1 MEITKHFT
9 TFIIYCLISTTTALF
24 SQVEPQNII
33 IRKDSNSARFDTLK
47 PLKPGLNNSQLPNSG
62 YTDFEFLNQVVVIV
76 NKQNATLKESTV
88 GVSILKPYLIEN
100 KITTNLGTA
109 LEQVPGVTINDDQIN
124 IRSGSGWSYGAGSRV
139 MVTIDEMPMITG
151 DAGSVPFSFL
161 PIEGIS
167 SVEVVKSAGSVLY
180 GSSALNGVINLK
192 SSPIYA
198 KPSANISLFYGFY
211 DIPNSLKISPK
222 TKSIYGF
229 NGIYSERIKQHSF
242 AVSWNQ
248 LNDDGYR
255 MSSQDYRI
263 RMNWRYFYQT
273 KKLPNL
279 KLGLNGSVQKGESG
293 SFLIWES
300 NKLGY
305 TTQDSALS
313 KTLGQRLFI
322 DPYIEYT
329 GAKWKHKLQN
339 RIFTVKND
347 IDNGNPNNNQDN
359 QSQYYYSEWKS
370 NRVISWGKSKHEIES
385 KTTGQNNDQNSNIIE
400 NSPSKK
406 RQLNLSLGAVN
417 SLTNSQSALYEGN
430 HQARNHAGYVQLS
443 FKTKKLN
450 LEAGSRYEYFNL
462 DGKVRSKPVHR
473 AGLNYQLSRSNS
485 LRFSYGEG
493 FRFPSMAEL
502 FTRTSTGNISV
513 LPNPNL
519 EPESSKSM
527 ELGFKQGF
535 QLKKRGKNIAGLIDI
550 SVFNMDINNLME
562 YTFNS
567 WKNTSGGIIP
577 FDLGFKSVNIGEVN
591 IRGAEIESMGKWELN
606 NKGSKVEWLVGY
618 TFALPTAKNPLDT
631 IGYGFDGTRE
641 VPLIY
646 KSTLSD
652 TSSNFLKYRNRHTI
666 RADVQWSN
674 QKFQLGLS
682 YRYETGF
689 ENIDQIFLQ
698 DIVVNGAKK
707 QFEQGAISGHIF
719 DVRMGY
725 QLSPS
730 FRINYLIRNTT
741 QQIFM
746 GRPADMSAPR
756 MHQIQLNYRF

>member
-1 MEITKHFT
+1 M
-9 TFIIYCLISTTTALF
+9 STLF
-24 SQVEPQNII
+24 SQVEPIGVQLQ
-33 IRKDSNSARFDTLK
+33 KDSVSLNLDTSK
-47 PLKPGLNNSQLPNSG
+47 PQKTGGINNKPAPSEF
-62 YTDFEFLNQVVVIV
+62 TDFEYLNQVVVIV

-88 GVSILKPYLIEN
+88 GVSILKPYIIEN

-198 KPSANISLFYGFY
+198 KPSANISLFYGLY
-211 DIPNSLKISPK
+211 DIPNSLKTSPK
-222 TKSIYGF
+222 SKSIYGF

-242 AVSWNQ
+242 AISWNQ

-255 MSSQDYRI
+255 MSSQDYRV

-300 NKLGY
+300 DKLGY
-305 TTQDSALS
+305 TTQDSAIS
-313 KTLGQRLFI
+313 KTLGQRLFV

-329 GAKWKHKLQN
+329 GSKWKHKLQN

-370 NRVISWGKSKHEIES
+370 NRSISWGKLSNISTES
-385 KTTGQNNDQNSNIIE
+385 KDQSVEQITNTSEKSI
-400 NSPSKK
+400 PRKQ
-406 RQLNLSLGAVN
+406 QLNLSLGIVN

-430 HQARNHAGYVQLS
+430 HQARNHAGYIQLS

-462 DGKVRSKPVHR
+462 DGKVRSKPVYR

-502 FTRTSTGNISV
+502 FTRTSSGNISV

-535 QLKKRGKNIAGLIDI
+535 QLKKGGKKISGLLDLSI
-550 SVFNMDINNLME
+550 FNMDINNLME
-562 YTFNS
+562 YTFNN
-567 WKNTSGGIIP
+567 WKYANGGSN
-577 FDLGFKSVNIGEVN
+577 LGFKSINIGQVN
-591 IRGAEIESMGKWELN
+591 IRGIEIESLGKWEAT
-606 NKGSKVEWLVGY
+606 KSARKVEWLVGY
-618 TFALPTAKNPLDT
+618 TYALPTISNPLDT
-631 IGYGFDGTRE
+631 IGYGFDGFRNT
-641 VPLIY
+641 PIIY
-646 KSTLSD
+646 KETLSD
-652 TSSNFLKYRNRHTI
+652 TSSNFLKYRNRHTF
-666 RADVQWSN
+666 RADLQWSN

-689 ENIDQIFLQ
+689 ENIDRIFLN
-698 DIVVNGAKK
+698 DIFVNGAKK
-707 QFEQGAISGHIF
+707 QFEQGKISGHIF

-725 QLSPS
+725 QLSS
-730 FRINYLIRNTT
+730 NFKLNYLIRNAT

-756 MHQIQLNYRF
+756 MHQIQINYRF

>member
-1 MEITKHFT
+1 M
-9 TFIIYCLISTTTALF
+9 STLF
-24 SQVEPQNII
+24 SQVEPSGVQLQ
-33 IRKDSNSARFDTLK
+33 KDSVSLNLDTSK
-47 PLKPGLNNSQLPNSG
+47 PQKTGGINNKPTPSEF
-62 YTDFEFLNQVVVIV
+62 TDFEYLNQVVVIV

-88 GVSILKPYLIEN
+88 GVSILKPYIIEN

-198 KPSANISLFYGFY
+198 KPSANISLFYGLY
-211 DIPNSLKISPK
+211 DIPNSLKTSPK
-222 TKSIYGF
+222 SKSIYGF

-242 AVSWNQ
+242 AISWNQ

-255 MSSQDYRI
+255 MSSQDYRV

-300 NKLGY
+300 DKLGY
-305 TTQDSALS
+305 TTQDSAIS
-313 KTLGQRLFI
+313 KTLGQRLFV

-329 GAKWKHKLQN
+329 GSKWKHKLQN

-370 NRVISWGKSKHEIES
+370 NRSISWGKLSNISTES
-385 KTTGQNNDQNSNIIE
+385 KDHSVEQITNTSEKSIPRKQ
-400 NSPSKK
+400 
-406 RQLNLSLGAVN
+406 QLNLSLGIVN

-430 HQARNHAGYVQLS
+430 HQARNHAGYIQLS

-462 DGKVRSKPVHR
+462 DGKVRSKPVYR

-502 FTRTSTGNISV
+502 FTRTSSGNISV

-535 QLKKRGKNIAGLIDI
+535 QLKKGGKKISGLLDLSI
-550 SVFNMDINNLME
+550 FNMDINNLME
-562 YTFNS
+562 YTFNN
-567 WKNTSGGIIP
+567 WKYANGGSN
-577 FDLGFKSVNIGEVN
+577 LGFKSINIGQVN
-591 IRGAEIESMGKWELN
+591 IRGIEIESLGKWEAT
-606 NKGSKVEWLVGY
+606 KSARKVEWLVGY
-618 TFALPTAKNPLDT
+618 TYALPTISNPLDT
-631 IGYGFDGTRE
+631 IGYGFDGFRNT
-641 VPLIY
+641 PIIY
-646 KSTLSD
+646 KETLSD
-652 TSSNFLKYRNRHTI
+652 TSSNFLKYRNRHTF

-689 ENIDQIFLQ
+689 ENIDRIFLN
-698 DIVVNGAKK
+698 DIFVNGAKK
-707 QFEQGAISGHIF
+707 QFEQGKISGHIF

-725 QLSPS
+725 QLSS
-730 FRINYLIRNTT
+730 NFKLNYLIRNAT

-756 MHQIQLNYRF
+756 MHQIQINYRF

>member
-1 MEITKHFT
+1 M
-9 TFIIYCLISTTTALF
+9 STLF
-24 SQVEPQNII
+24 SQVEPSGVQLQ
-33 IRKDSNSARFDTLK
+33 KDSVSLNLDTSK
-47 PLKPGLNNSQLPNSG
+47 PQKTGGINNKPTPSEF
-62 YTDFEFLNQVVVIV
+62 TDFEYLNQVVVIV

-88 GVSILKPYLIEN
+88 GVSILKPYIIEN

-198 KPSANISLFYGFY
+198 KPSANISLFYGLY
-211 DIPNSLKISPK
+211 DIPNSLKTSPK
-222 TKSIYGF
+222 SKSIYGF

-242 AVSWNQ
+242 AISWNQ

-255 MSSQDYRI
+255 MSSQDYRV

-300 NKLGY
+300 DKLGY
-305 TTQDSALS
+305 TTQDSAIS
-313 KTLGQRLFI
+313 KTLGQRLFV

-329 GAKWKHKLQN
+329 GSKWKHKLQN

-370 NRVISWGKSKHEIES
+370 NRSISWGKLSNISTES
-385 KTTGQNNDQNSNIIE
+385 KDQSVEQITNTSEKSI
-400 NSPSKK
+400 PRKQ
-406 RQLNLSLGAVN
+406 QLNLSLGIVN

-430 HQARNHAGYVQLS
+430 HQARNHAGYIQLS

-462 DGKVRSKPVHR
+462 DEKVRSKPVYR

-485 LRFSYGEG
+485 FRFSYGEG

-502 FTRTSTGNISV
+502 FTRTSSGNISV

-527 ELGFKQGF
+527 EFGFKQGF
-535 QLKKRGKNIAGLIDI
+535 QLKKGGKKISGLLDLSI
-550 SVFNMDINNLME
+550 FNMDINNLME
-562 YTFNS
+562 YTFNN
-567 WKNTSGGIIP
+567 WKYANGGSN
-577 FDLGFKSVNIGEVN
+577 LGFKSINIGQVN
-591 IRGAEIESMGKWELN
+591 IRGIEIESLGKWEAT
-606 NKGSKVEWLVGY
+606 KSARKVEWLVGY
-618 TFALPTAKNPLDT
+618 TYALPTISNPLDT
-631 IGYGFDGTRE
+631 IGYGFDGFRNT
-641 VPLIY
+641 PIIY
-646 KSTLSD
+646 KETLSD
-652 TSSNFLKYRNRHTI
+652 TSSNFLKYRNRHTF
-666 RADVQWSN
+666 RADLQWSN

-689 ENIDQIFLQ
+689 ENIDRIFLN
-698 DIVVNGAKK
+698 DIFVNGAKK
-707 QFEQGAISGHIF
+707 QFEQGKISGHIF

-725 QLSPS
+725 QLSS
-730 FRINYLIRNTT
+730 NFKLNYLIRNAT

-756 MHQIQLNYRF
+756 MHQIQINYRF

>member
-9 TFIIYCLISTTTALF
+9 TFIIYCLISTLANLF
-24 SQVEPQNII
+24 SQVEPTVTQL
-33 IRKDSNSARFDTLK
+33 RKDSISIQADSSK
-47 PLKPGLNNSQLPNSG
+47 PQKNRGIYSKSSTPE

-88 GVSILKPYLIEN
+88 GVSILKPYIIEN

-192 SSPIYA
+192 SSPIYS
-198 KPSANISLFYGFY
+198 KPAANISLFYGFY
-211 DIPNSLKISPK
+211 DIPNSLKTSPK

-255 MSSQDYRI
+255 MSSQDYRV

-300 NKLGY
+300 DKLGY

-339 RIFTVKND
+339 RIFTVNND

-370 NRVISWGKSKHEIES
+370 NRTINWGKSAKPTSIES
-385 KTTGQNNDQNSNIIE
+385 KELAVEQNANNADKAFIRKQ
-400 NSPSKK
+400 
-406 RQLNLSLGAVN
+406 QLNLALGIVN

-430 HQARNHAGYVQLS
+430 HQARNHAGYVQLT

-502 FTRTSTGNISV
+502 FTRTSSGNISV

-519 EPESSKSM
+519 EPESSRSM

-535 QLKKRGKNIAGLIDI
+535 QRKNRGKNLSGLIDI
-550 SVFNMDINNLME
+550 SIFNMDINNLME
-562 YTFNS
+562 YTFNN
-567 WKNTSGGIIP
+567 WKYANGGSN
-577 FDLGFKSVNIGEVN
+577 LGFKSINIGLVN
-591 IRGAEIESMGKWELN
+591 IRGIEIESLGKWEA
-606 NKGSKVEWLVGY
+606 SKTSGKIEWLVGY
-618 TFALPTAKNPLDT
+618 TYALPTISNPLDT
-631 IGYGFDGTRE
+631 IGYGFDGVRNTPI
-641 VPLIY
+641 VY
-646 KSTLSD
+646 KFTLSD
-652 TSSNFLKYRNRHTI
+652 TSSKFLKYRNRHTF
-666 RADVQWSN
+666 RADIQWSN
-674 QKFQLGLS
+674 RKIQLGMS

-689 ENIDQIFLQ
+689 ENIDRIFLN
-698 DIVVNGAKK
+698 DIIVNGAKK
-707 QFEQGAISGHIF
+707 QFEEGKISGHIF
-719 DVRMGY
+719 DLRVGY

-730 FRINYLIRNTT
+730 FKLNYLVRNAT

-756 MHQIQLNYRF
+756 MHQIQINYRF

>member
-1 MEITKHFT
+1 M
-9 TFIIYCLISTTTALF
+9 STLF
-24 SQVEPQNII
+24 SQVEPIGVQLQ
-33 IRKDSNSARFDTLK
+33 KDSVSLNLDTSK
-47 PLKPGLNNSQLPNSG
+47 PQKTGGINNKPAPSEF
-62 YTDFEFLNQVVVIV
+62 TDFEYLNQVVVIV

-88 GVSILKPYLIEN
+88 GVSILKPYIIEN

-198 KPSANISLFYGFY
+198 KPSANISLFYGLY
-211 DIPNSLKISPK
+211 DIPNSLKTSPK
-222 TKSIYGF
+222 SKSIYGF

-242 AVSWNQ
+242 AISWNQ

-255 MSSQDYRI
+255 MSSQDYRV

-300 NKLGY
+300 DKLGY
-305 TTQDSALS
+305 TTQDSAIS
-313 KTLGQRLFI
+313 KTLGQRLFV

-329 GAKWKHKLQN
+329 GSKWKHKLQN

-370 NRVISWGKSKHEIES
+370 NRSISWGKLSNISTES
-385 KTTGQNNDQNSNIIE
+385 KDQSVEQITNTSEKSI
-400 NSPSKK
+400 PRKQ
-406 RQLNLSLGAVN
+406 QLNLSLGIVN

-430 HQARNHAGYVQLS
+430 HQARNHAGYIQLS

-462 DGKVRSKPVHR
+462 DGKVRSKPVYR

-502 FTRTSTGNISV
+502 FTRTSSGNISV

-535 QLKKRGKNIAGLIDI
+535 QLKKGGKKISGLLDLSI
-550 SVFNMDINNLME
+550 FNMDINNLME
-562 YTFNS
+562 YTFNN
-567 WKNTSGGIIP
+567 WKYANGGSN
-577 FDLGFKSVNIGEVN
+577 LGFKSINIGQVN
-591 IRGAEIESMGKWELN
+591 IRGIEIESLGKWEAT
-606 NKGSKVEWLVGY
+606 KSARKVEWLVGY
-618 TFALPTAKNPLDT
+618 TYALPTISNPLDT
-631 IGYGFDGTRE
+631 IGYGFDGFRNT
-641 VPLIY
+641 PIIY
-646 KSTLSD
+646 KETLSD
-652 TSSNFLKYRNRHTI
+652 TSSNFLKYRNRHTF
-666 RADVQWSN
+666 RADLQWSN

-689 ENIDQIFLQ
+689 ENIDRIFLN
-698 DIVVNGAKK
+698 DIFVNGAKK
-707 QFEQGAISGHIF
+707 QFEQGKISGHIF

-725 QLSPS
+725 QLSTN
-730 FRINYLIRNTT
+730 FKLNYLIRNAT

-756 MHQIQLNYRF
+756 MHQIQINYRF

>member
-1 MEITKHFT
+1 
-9 TFIIYCLISTTTALF
+9 LANLF
-24 SQVEPQNII
+24 SQVEPAVTKQQ
-33 IRKDSNSARFDTLK
+33 KDTISIQADSSKPQKNLGINSKSSTLE
-47 PLKPGLNNSQLPNSG
+47 

-88 GVSILKPYLIEN
+88 GVSILKPYIIEN

-161 PIEGIS
+161 PTEGIS

-211 DIPNSLKISPK
+211 DIPNSLKTSPK

-255 MSSQDYRI
+255 MSSQDYRV

-273 KKLPNL
+273 KKLPNM

-300 NKLGY
+300 DKLGY

-339 RIFTVKND
+339 RIFAVNND

-370 NRVISWGKSKHEIES
+370 NRTINWGKSAKTTSIES
-385 KTTGQNNDQNSNIIE
+385 KELAVEQNANNADKAFIRKQ
-400 NSPSKK
+400 
-406 RQLNLSLGAVN
+406 QLNLALGIVN

-430 HQARNHAGYVQLS
+430 HQARNHAGYIQLS

-502 FTRTSTGNISV
+502 FTRTSSGNISV
-513 LPNPNL
+513 LPNPIL
-519 EPESSKSM
+519 EPESSRSM

-535 QLKKRGKNIAGLIDI
+535 QHKNRGKNISGLIDV

-567 WKNTSGGIIP
+567 WKNTNGGIIP
-577 FDLGFKSVNIGEVN
+577 FDLGFKSVNIGQVN
-591 IRGAEIESMGKWELN
+591 IRGIEVESLGKWEA
-606 NKGSKVEWLVGY
+606 SKTSRKIEWLVGY
-618 TFALPTAKNPLDT
+618 TYALPTTSNPLDT
-631 IGYGFDGTRE
+631 IGYGFDGLRNTPI
-641 VPLIY
+641 VY
-646 KSTLSD
+646 KHTLSD
-652 TSSNFLKYRNRHTI
+652 TSSNFLKYRNRHTFK
-666 RADVQWSN
+666 ADIQWSN
-674 QKFQLGLS
+674 RKIQLGMS
-682 YRYETGF
+682 YRFETGF
-689 ENIDQIFLQ
+689 ENIDRIFLN
-698 DIVVNGAKK
+698 DIIVNGAKK
-707 QFEQGAISGHIF
+707 QFEQGKISGHIF
-719 DVRMGY
+719 DLRVGY
-725 QLSPS
+725 QLSPN
-730 FRINYLIRNTT
+730 FKLNYLVRNAT

-756 MHQIQLNYRF
+756 MHQIQINYRF

>member
-1 MEITKHFT
+1 M
-9 TFIIYCLISTTTALF
+9 STLF
-24 SQVEPQNII
+24 SQVEPIGVQLQ
-33 IRKDSNSARFDTLK
+33 KDSVSLNLDTSK
-47 PLKPGLNNSQLPNSG
+47 PQKTGGIKNKPTPLEF
-62 YTDFEFLNQVVVIV
+62 TDFEYLNQVVVIV

-88 GVSILKPYLIEN
+88 GVSILKPYIIEN

-198 KPSANISLFYGFY
+198 KPSANISLFYGLY
-211 DIPNSLKISPK
+211 DIPNSLKTSPK
-222 TKSIYGF
+222 SKSIYGF

-242 AVSWNQ
+242 AISWNQ

-255 MSSQDYRI
+255 MSSQDYRV

-300 NKLGY
+300 DKLGY
-305 TTQDSALS
+305 TTQDSAIS
-313 KTLGQRLFI
+313 KTLGQRLFV

-329 GAKWKHKLQN
+329 GSKWKHKLQN

-370 NRVISWGKSKHEIES
+370 NRSISWGKLSNISTES
-385 KTTGQNNDQNSNIIE
+385 KDQSVEQITNTSEKSI
-400 NSPSKK
+400 PRKQ
-406 RQLNLSLGAVN
+406 QLNLSLGIVN

-430 HQARNHAGYVQLS
+430 HQARNHAGYIQLS

-462 DGKVRSKPVHR
+462 DGKVRSKPVYR

-502 FTRTSTGNISV
+502 FTRTSSGNISV

-535 QLKKRGKNIAGLIDI
+535 QLKKGGKNISGLLDLSI
-550 SVFNMDINNLME
+550 FNMDINNLME
-562 YTFNS
+562 YTFNN
-567 WKNTSGGIIP
+567 WKYANGGSN
-577 FDLGFKSVNIGEVN
+577 LGFKSINIGQVN
-591 IRGAEIESMGKWELN
+591 IRGIEIESLGKWEAT
-606 NKGSKVEWLVGY
+606 KSARKVEWLVGY
-618 TFALPTAKNPLDT
+618 TYALPTISNPLDT
-631 IGYGFDGTRE
+631 IGYGFDGFRNT
-641 VPLIY
+641 PIIY
-646 KSTLSD
+646 KETLSD
-652 TSSNFLKYRNRHTI
+652 TSSNFLKYRNRHTF
-666 RADVQWSN
+666 RADLQWSN

-689 ENIDQIFLQ
+689 ENIDRIFLN
-698 DIVVNGAKK
+698 DIFVNGAKK
-707 QFEQGAISGHIF
+707 QFEQGKISGHIF

-725 QLSPS
+725 QLSTN
-730 FRINYLIRNTT
+730 FKLNYLIRNAT

-756 MHQIQLNYRF
+756 MHQIQINYRF

>member
-1 MEITKHFT
+1 M
-9 TFIIYCLISTTTALF
+9 STLF
-24 SQVEPQNII
+24 SQVEPSGVQLQ
-33 IRKDSNSARFDTLK
+33 KDSVSLNLDTSK
-47 PLKPGLNNSQLPNSG
+47 PQKTGGINNKPTPSEF
-62 YTDFEFLNQVVVIV
+62 TDFEYLNQVVVIV

-88 GVSILKPYLIEN
+88 GVSILKPYIIEN

-198 KPSANISLFYGFY
+198 KPSANISLFYGLY
-211 DIPNSLKISPK
+211 DIPNSLKTSPK
-222 TKSIYGF
+222 SKSIYGF

-242 AVSWNQ
+242 AISWNQ

-255 MSSQDYRI
+255 MSSQDYRV

-300 NKLGY
+300 DKLGY
-305 TTQDSALS
+305 TTQDSAIS
-313 KTLGQRLFI
+313 KTLGQRLFV

-329 GAKWKHKLQN
+329 GSKWKHKLQN

-370 NRVISWGKSKHEIES
+370 NRSISWGKLSNISTES
-385 KTTGQNNDQNSNIIE
+385 KDQSVEQITNTSEKSI
-400 NSPSKK
+400 PRKQ
-406 RQLNLSLGAVN
+406 QLNLSLGIVN

-430 HQARNHAGYVQLS
+430 HQARNHAGYIQLS

-462 DGKVRSKPVHR
+462 DGKVRSKPVYR

-502 FTRTSTGNISV
+502 FTRTSSGNISV

-535 QLKKRGKNIAGLIDI
+535 QLKKGGKKISGLLDLSI
-550 SVFNMDINNLME
+550 FNMDINNLME
-562 YTFNS
+562 YTFNN
-567 WKNTSGGIIP
+567 WKYANGGSN
-577 FDLGFKSVNIGEVN
+577 LGFKSINIGQVN
-591 IRGAEIESMGKWELN
+591 IRGIEIESLGKWEAT
-606 NKGSKVEWLVGY
+606 KSARKVEWLVGY
-618 TFALPTAKNPLDT
+618 TYALPTISNPLDT
-631 IGYGFDGTRE
+631 IGYGFDGFRNT
-641 VPLIY
+641 PIIY
-646 KSTLSD
+646 KETLSD
-652 TSSNFLKYRNRHTI
+652 TSSNFLKYRNRHTF
-666 RADVQWSN
+666 RADLQWSN

-689 ENIDQIFLQ
+689 ENIDRIFLN
-698 DIVVNGAKK
+698 DIFVNGAKK
-707 QFEQGAISGHIF
+707 QFEQGKISGHIF

-725 QLSPS
+725 KLSS
-730 FRINYLIRNTT
+730 NFKLNYLIRNAT

-756 MHQIQLNYRF
+756 MHQIQINYRF

>member
-1 MEITKHFT
+1 M
-9 TFIIYCLISTTTALF
+9 STLF
-24 SQVEPQNII
+24 SQVEPIGVQLQ
-33 IRKDSNSARFDTLK
+33 KDSVSLNLDTSK
-47 PLKPGLNNSQLPNSG
+47 PQKTGGIKNKPTPLEF
-62 YTDFEFLNQVVVIV
+62 TDFEYLNQVVVIV

-88 GVSILKPYLIEN
+88 GVSILKPYIIEN

-198 KPSANISLFYGFY
+198 KPSANISLFYGLY
-211 DIPNSLKISPK
+211 DIPNSLKTSPK
-222 TKSIYGF
+222 SKSIYGF

-242 AVSWNQ
+242 AISWNQ

-255 MSSQDYRI
+255 MSSQDYRV

-300 NKLGY
+300 DKLGY
-305 TTQDSALS
+305 TTQDSAIS
-313 KTLGQRLFI
+313 KTLGQRLFV

-329 GAKWKHKLQN
+329 GSKWKHKLQN

-370 NRVISWGKSKHEIES
+370 NRSISWGKLSNISTES
-385 KTTGQNNDQNSNIIE
+385 KDQSVEQITNTSEKSI
-400 NSPSKK
+400 PRKQ
-406 RQLNLSLGAVN
+406 QLNLSLGIVN

-430 HQARNHAGYVQLS
+430 HQARNHAGYIQLS

-462 DGKVRSKPVHR
+462 DGKVRSKPVYR

-502 FTRTSTGNISV
+502 FTRTSSGNISV

-535 QLKKRGKNIAGLIDI
+535 QLKKGGKKISGLLDLSI
-550 SVFNMDINNLME
+550 FNMDINNLME
-562 YTFNS
+562 YTFNN
-567 WKNTSGGIIP
+567 WKYANGGSN
-577 FDLGFKSVNIGEVN
+577 LGFKSINIGQVN
-591 IRGAEIESMGKWELN
+591 IRGIEIESLGKCEAT
-606 NKGSKVEWLVGY
+606 KSARKVEWLVGY
-618 TFALPTAKNPLDT
+618 TYALPTISNPLDT
-631 IGYGFDGTRE
+631 IGYGFDGFRNT
-641 VPLIY
+641 PIIY
-646 KSTLSD
+646 KETLSD
-652 TSSNFLKYRNRHTI
+652 TSSNFLKYRNRHTF
-666 RADVQWSN
+666 RADLQWSN

-689 ENIDQIFLQ
+689 ENIDRIFLN
-698 DIVVNGAKK
+698 DIFVNGAKK
-707 QFEQGAISGHIF
+707 QFEQGKISGHIF

-725 QLSPS
+725 QLSTN
-730 FRINYLIRNTT
+730 FKLNYLIRNAT

-756 MHQIQLNYRF
+756 MHQIQINYRF